1 METRITKHPI
11 LDFPKK
17 SRIPFFFNGKKI
29 YGLEGD
35 TIASALHANNIKV
48 LSRSL
53 KYNRARG
60 FFCGIGKCASCLMRV
75 NNVPNVRICIT
86 PLTENIN
93 VETQD
98 RGFGK
103 LPEDDFKEYPLK

>member
-1 METRITKHPI
+1 MKLLDTRITQHPI
-11 LDFPKK
+11 LDFPRKNK
-17 SRIPFFFNGKKI
+17 VPFFFNGRKI
-29 YGLEGD
+29 YGLQGD

-93 VETQD
+93 VETQN

-103 LPEDDFKEYPLK
+103 L